1 MEPNRERYRKLPGR
15 RRGFIFGS
23 SVWLG
28 SDHLLLV
35 KSARFREEYKRFYF
49 RDVQAIVVA
58 NAPRFLLSTRAAL
71 IGALWFWTFVWANEV
86 AARFHRDIDW
96 SFWTVAAALVI
107 AWVYFSAA
115 RSCRTRIYTAV
126 SSDELPS
133 LYRTWTAR
141 RFLRKVEPY
150 LTQAQGAIEGDWVE
164 TVEEKQVGPLP
175 EGRVGLTTPG
185 PAAPLPPPAPSLK
198 TARTPVSLLFVGS
211 MCLGGLADLLTLPAS
226 ANVGRWVLLS
236 FLLLQ
241 VVATVAV
248 LVQGYMGKLVPSLRN
263 LAIVALVSIG
273 VWYYVALAG
282 AGFVATYENARSQ
295 HPTLMPTMQ
304 AHNFASYPLS
314 RETAG
319 GMSLLLGLAGA
330 ILVLRGPRAAE
341 EKVSFN
347 V

>member
-1 MEPNRERYRKLPGR
+1 MEPNRERYRRLPGR
-15 RRGFIFGS
+15 RKGFLFGS
-23 SVWLG
+23 TVWLG

-49 RDVQAIVVA
+49 RDVQAIVTA
-58 NAPRFLLSTRAAL
+58 SAPRFHISTRSLPIA
-71 IGALWFWTFVWANEV
+71 ALWFWLLTFVISMDG
-86 AARFHRDIDW
+86 RFHLALAWIPW
-96 SFWTVAAALVI
+96 VVFAALVI
-107 AWVYFSAA
+107 AWVYLSAA

-150 LTQAQGAIEGDWVE
+150 LTQAQGALEGDWADA
-164 TVEEKQVGPLP
+164 VEERQVGPLP
-175 EGRVGLTTPG
+175 EGRVGLNLPG
-185 PAAPLPPPAPSLK
+185 AAAPLPPLAPSLR
-198 TARTPVSLLFVGS
+198 TARTPVSFLFIGS

-241 VVATVAV
+241 VVASVAV
-248 LVQGYMGKLVPSLRN
+248 LVQSYVGKLVPSLRN

-282 AGFVATYENARSQ
+282 AGFVTAYENARSQ
-295 HPTLMPTMQ
+295 HPKLMPAPQ
-304 AHNFASYPLS
+304 QNFAGYPLS

-319 GMSLLLGLAGA
+319 GMGLLLGLVGA
-330 ILVLRGPRAAE
+330 ILVLRGEQAAE